1 MKLFVMSDIHSYH
14 FSMMQAL
21 YKNGFQHDNPE
32 HHLVICG
39 DLFDRGPD
47 AVKTFEFVKEMA
59 DKGRLIYVRGNH
71 EDLLEQC
78 IHEIVTGRGV
88 SSHHI
93 SNGTFDTIV
102 QLTGMNR
109 YDLYIGTFDRKLFL
123 EKINPILEFIGEES
137 EYCAI
142 LKDYVFVHG
151 WIPCES
157 KDTNIYHGTKKFTN
171 VCSDIFNSEKEGFHD
186 EWAAARWINGMLA
199 WSQGMTL
206 PGKTIVCGHW
216 HASWGHSRLHH
227 EGEEFPQKTS
237 DDWRKA
243 FQPFVDEGIIAI
255 DACTPYSGFCNCWTI
270 EI

>member
-59 DKGRLIYVRGNH
+59 DKGRLTYIRGNH
-71 EDLLEQC
+71 EDLLFDC
-78 IHEIVTGRGV
+78 VNEIGRGFV
-88 SSHHI
+88 SDHHI
-93 SNGTFDTIV
+93 RNGTFDTIV
-102 QLTGMNR
+102 QFTQMGY
-109 YDLYIGTFDRKLFL
+109 YDLRYGFANKEWYD
-123 EKINPILEFIGEES
+123 KIRPLLDFIEENTVDS
-137 EYCAI
+137 AVAG
-142 LKDYVFVHG
+142 DYVFVHG
-151 WIPCES
+151 WVPCES

-171 VCSDIFNSEKEGFHD
+171 VCPDIFNSEKESFHD

-216 HASWGHSRLHH
+216 HTSWGHSRLHH

-243 FQPFVDEGIIAI
+243 FEPFVDEGIVAI
-255 DACTPYSGFCNCWTI
+255 DACTAYSGFCNCWTI